1 MPTTYNIL
9 ILGASYG
16 SLLGTKLALAGHTVN
31 LVCLPAEADLIN
43 REGAIVRLPVK
54 GRDRLVEMQSKK
66 LPGKLCAGGTPAFKP
81 AVVQPRPAGVPTA
94 GRTGQRAAGAIAHQF
109 QSGPVRGRR
118 AHRHPAPVG
127 VGH

>member
-1 MPTTYNIL
+1 MVQLLGMAHRDIPPWNQVTHNPGSTGCPMRFQFREIIRTLPIL

-81 AVVQPRPAGVPTA
+81 TA
-94 GRTGQRAAGAIAHQF
+94 ILRQLE
-109 QSGPVRGRR
+109 S
-118 AHRHPAPVG
+118 
-127 VGH
+127 